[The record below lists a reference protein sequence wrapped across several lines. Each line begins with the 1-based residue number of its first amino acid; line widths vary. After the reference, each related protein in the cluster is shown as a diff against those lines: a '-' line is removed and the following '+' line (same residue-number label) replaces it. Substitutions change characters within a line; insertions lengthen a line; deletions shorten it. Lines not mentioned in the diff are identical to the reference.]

1 MAALNAS
8 GDEMLSLA
16 LSHLL
21 PLPLDLGLEHHQP
34 EDSNHV
40 LSRPVSRVSQ
50 KLLRVP
56 AGQRRGLLAFLALVP
71 EYTDARDYSVTTKYF
86 IVFVV
91 AFAAITGPMGTSIML
106 PAISDVV
113 SDLNTLAS
121 VVNISVGIYLIL
133 LGVFPLWWSL
143 FSEKYGRRS
152 IYLVLFTLFLAFSIG
167 LAVCTNMQS
176 LIILR
181 FFAGALALLVQ
192 SVGAGSIAD
201 LFVKEE
207 IGFALGLYY
216 LGPLL
221 GPFLSPIIGGV
232 VSEAWGWRA
241 TQYTMSIFCLVNVV
255 LVVFG
260 LPETLRTAD
269 NFAAVR
275 EQLRLEQKGAIDEE
289 SGSTEHAEAETK
301 EKGPTTI
308 GTEAPNDGVHLL
320 HTATEEQGS
329 EAADKVEEKENEER
343 AQDVKK
349 GPPESLLNETYHT
362 TVLGPET
369 SIPQHPEA
377 LLAQDSQSEDL
388 VVDPSVPLSR
398 LSTHS
403 AYSRRLEELSRSA
416 SQVLAAPPTG
426 SWSRRARFQ
435 LYEYFIRPMHLLVLL
450 THPPVAL
457 IIVHSLVCFAAI
469 YFFNLAITTEYSKPP
484 YGFSSIIVGLLYIPN
499 SVTYIMALIIG
510 GRWLDKLLR
519 DYAAAHNGHVVPEL
533 RLLWNLVIAV
543 VLFPPSCL
551 IFGWCLQFHEHWVT
565 PLIGTALFGFASMIV
580 IGTTVTYLVDTLPG
594 KGATGVA
601 LNSLVRMILAAIA
614 TFVVDPL
621 LGAIGPGILFSI
633 IMGILAVASLAL
645 VILKRRG
652 AYYRDNYDLGV
663 LYDKL

>member
-1 MAALNAS
+1 MTALHFPA
-8 GDEMLSLA
+8 DDVLSLG
-16 LSHLL
+16 LSHVLHMA
-21 PLPLDLGLEHHQP
+21 PDRVPTPHQP
-34 EDSNHV
+34 EDLNQA
-40 LSRPVSRVSQ
+40 LSRPLSQ
-50 KLLRVP
+50 STRNLLRVP
-56 AGQRRGLLAFLALVP
+56 TGQRRGLLAFLTVIP
-71 EYTDARDYSVTTKYF
+71 EYTDARDYSVTTKYI
-86 IVFVV
+86 IVFIV

-113 SDLNTLAS
+113 TDLNTLAT

-152 IYLVLFTLFLAFSIG
+152 IYLVLFTLFLGFSIG

-221 GPFLSPIIGGV
+221 GPFLSPIIGGAV
-232 VSEAWGWRA
+232 AEAWGWRA

-260 LPETLRTAD
+260 LPETLRRAD
-269 NFAAVR
+269 NFEAIR
-275 EQLRLEQKGAIDEE
+275 EQLRNKQRGAADEE
-289 SGSTEHAEAETK
+289 SDPESQK
-301 EKGPTTI
+301 EKGPQ
-308 GTEAPNDGVHLL
+308 ESPSQSHQLSVPSLPESARDNM
-320 HTATEEQGS
+320 
-329 EAADKVEEKENEER
+329 AAKVAREVEEEEAEER
-343 AQDVKK
+343 AQDAQP
-349 GPPESLLNETYHT
+349 GPPGLNLNKNYR
-362 TVLGPET
+362 T
-369 SIPQHPEA
+369 SGLVPGQPEA
-377 LLAQDSQSEDL
+377 LVAEDSHSEDL

-403 AYSRRLEELSRSA
+403 AYSRRLEELSRSTSHVQTVPQTGTW
-416 SQVLAAPPTG
+416 SQK
-426 SWSRRARFQ
+426 ARFQ

-457 IIVHSLVCFAAI
+457 IITHSLVCFAAI
-469 YFFNLAITTEYSKPP
+469 YFFNLAITSEYSKPP
-484 YGFSSIIVGLLYIPN
+484 YNFSTIIVGLLYIPN

-551 IFGWCLQFHEHWVT
+551 IFGWCLQYHEHWVT

-621 LGAIGPGILFSI
+621 LHAIGPGILFSI
-633 IMGILAVASLAL
+633 IMGILAVASITL

-652 AYYRDNYDLGV
+652 AYYRENYDLGK